1 MNLKQIL
8 VVSADDETGKLAETT
23 LQLDGYS
30 VIRVPDSPAALE
42 YARVHK
48 PDMIIVDIDLPRMEG
63 LALNRRIRHDRE
75 IHSIPIIMLTGA
87 RTHPEDRLAGL
98 KLGADD
104 YLLKPFVPQDLSIKV
119 SRLIIRGEEHR
130 AFSPLTR
137 LPGNYALEAEIARRI
152 ESKKAFAACYFDLD
166 DFRQFND
173 HYGYEQGDRVLRF
186 LSMIITGAKNQWGN
200 KEDFLAHL
208 GGDDFVL
215 ATTPDKVKAMC
226 DQVIHEFNHII
237 PDYYEEQDRKR
248 GFITVLNR
256 KGESRQ
262 FPLMTISVAVAS
274 NENYSIRHYA
284 QLLDILNEMKHYAKR
299 QPGSVWIKDRRQQT
313 ITKE

>member
-1 MNLKQIL
+1 MSLKRIL
-8 VVSADDETGKLAETT
+8 VVITDEETGKLAETT

-30 VIRVPDSPAALE
+30 VIRVTDALNALE
-42 YARVHK
+42 YARLNK
-48 PDMIIVDIDLPRMEG
+48 PDLVIVDIDMPRMEG
-63 LALNRRIRHDRE
+63 LTLNRRIRHDRE
-75 IHSIPIIMLTGA
+75 IHFVPIIMLTSA
-87 RTHPEDRLAGL
+87 RTHPEDRIAGL

-137 LPGNYALEAEIARRI
+137 LPGNYALEAEITKRI
-152 ESKKAFAACYFDLD
+152 ESRKPFAACYFDLD

-186 LSMIITGAKNQWGN
+186 LSMIISGAQNQWGN
-200 KEDFLAHL
+200 KGDFLAHL

-215 ATTPDKVKAMC
+215 VTAQDKVKAIC

-237 PDYYEEQDRKR
+237 PDYYEEHDRKS
-248 GFITVLNR
+248 GFITVLSR
-256 KGESRQ
+256 KGESRK
-262 FPLMTISVAVAS
+262 FPLMTISVAVAP
-274 NENYSIRHYA
+274 NENSSIKHYA
-284 QLLDILNEMKHYAKR
+284 QLLDILNEMKHYAKK
-299 QPGSVWIKDRRQQT
+299 QPGSVWVKDRRQQT